1 MSKAYSVVT
10 YQSVTDPVRFAA
22 YTELAGPAIEAAGGR
37 FIARGLPIASPE
49 GRRGQRVVV
58 IEYDSVG
65 AAKAAYASEGYQKAL
80 QVLGN
85 AAIRD
90 YRIVSGISQHASS
103 VSFH

>member
-37 FIARGLPIASPE
+37 FIARGLPNASPE
-49 GRRGQRVVV
+49 GRQDQQVVV
-58 IEYDSVG
+58 IEYGSVG
-65 AAKAAYASEGYQKAL
+65 AAESAYASKGYQKAL

-85 AAIRD
+85 AAVRD
-90 YRIVSGISQHASS
+90 YRIISG
-103 VSFH
+103 VGEK